1 VRRLLIGVLVLVGL
15 VIVPAG
21 SATGAGLGVQSFE
34 VSATERPTPEQEAR
48 HELGAEDVRAGSH
61 PFALTTSFVMNEPE
75 GRNVGGNP
83 TFLEPEGLKDVRV
96 ALPPGFVGDPSA
108 VPTCS
113 YYKFLEN
120 LCPDG
125 AAIGM
130 VTVGIVEGSGYKSVS
145 HGVLAQVET
154 ITNPLYN
161 VEPPGGVPMELG
173 VMVLGTHPVLLD
185 ASVRTGGDYGVT
197 VGSSNITEAVAA
209 MTVRVTVWGVPADPA
224 HDRVRGKCLS
234 EAKSLRADEEAGA
247 PHDEEES
254 KRESEEKVGVKEPI
268 APASC
273 PANIP
278 VRPFLTIPVS
288 CGTPL
293 EFGLSLDG
301 WNQPGNFTTGE
312 HVIAKTAVLSAL
324 EGCEHLDFSPTV
336 SVQPDGEIG
345 STPTGLN
352 VDLRVPQESTLNPVG
367 LGEAD
372 MRNTTVTL
380 PAGVQISPAAAD
392 GLQACSL
399 TQIGLSSPE
408 KPSCPDAS
416 KVATVRARTPL
427 LEHELEGAVYL
438 ADQQTFGAP
447 LGNPFGSLLTLYL
460 VVEEPVTGVLVKLA
474 GKVATNPVTGQL
486 TTTFENVPQFP
497 VSEVEIKLFGTERA
511 PLANPALCGTYTT
524 TTMLQPWSA
533 NEPAGSG
540 EVASPSS
547 SFQIVSGPGGSACSY
562 PLPFAPSLTAGSAN
576 VQAGAFSSFAT
587 TIGREDGD
595 QQLQGVQLHLPPGL
609 QGLIP
614 SVTPCGEPQANE
626 GTCGPA
632 SLIGET
638 TVSVGLG
645 GDPFTVT
652 GGRVY
657 ITGPY
662 HGAPYG
668 LSIVNPAK
676 AGPFDLENTPASHPT
691 CDCLVVRA
699 RLQVDPVTAALTAI
713 TNTSAEGHAI
723 PTILEGI
730 PLQIKHVNVTINR
743 PNFTFNP
750 TDCNP
755 LKLEG
760 ALSSAEGANVELP
773 VPFQVTDCA
782 ALAFKSSFTAFT
794 AAHNTRTAGA
804 SLVTKVTYPAT
815 TPGTEA
821 NIAKVKVSLPARL
834 PARLST
840 LQKACTE
847 KTFAENPQ
855 SCPAASRVGQATTS
869 TPVLPE
875 PLSGP
880 AYFVSHGNAHYP
892 ELIIVLQGD
901 NVTIDLHGETAISRT
916 GVLTSTFNAV
926 PDAPFTTFQ
935 LALPEGP
942 YSALTANGANLCKG
956 TLTIPTEL
964 VAQDGAVIKQNTGIK
979 VTGCPKRTKLKR
991 KLKAAKKHRKK

>member
-1 VRRLLIGVLVLVGL
+1 MVGVFVFVGL
-15 VIVPAG
+15 VFVPAG
-21 SATGAGLGVQSFE
+21 SAVGVGVGFGVQSFG
-34 VSATERPTPEQEAR
+34 VSVTERPTPEQEAR
-48 HELGAEDVRAGSH
+48 HELGAPDVRAGSH
-61 PFALTTSFVMNEPE
+61 PFALTTSFVMDEPE
-75 GRNVGGNP
+75 ERDVGGNP
-83 TFLEPEGLKDVRV
+83 TFLEAEGLKDVRV

-113 YYKFLEN
+113 YHQFLEN
-120 LCPDG
+120 LCPDDT
-125 AAIGM
+125 AVGM
-130 VTVGIVEGSGYKSVS
+130 VTVGAVEGSGYKSVS
-145 HGVLAQVET
+145 HRILAQVKT
-154 ITNPLYN
+154 ATNPLYN
-161 VEPPGGVPMELG
+161 VEPPGGVPVELG
-173 VMVLGTHPVLLD
+173 VMVLKTHPVLLD
-185 ASVRTGGDYGVT
+185 GSVRTGGDYGVT
-197 VGSSNITEAVAA
+197 VSSPNITEAVAA
-209 MTVRVTVWGVPADPA
+209 MTVRATVWGVPAESA
-224 HDRVRGKCLS
+224 HDRIRGKCLS
-234 EAKSLRADEEAGA
+234 EASSYRGEEEVGA

-254 KRESEEKVGVKEPI
+254 QRENEEKAGVKEPL
-268 APASC
+268 APVSC
-273 PANIP
+273 PVSIP
-278 VRPFLTIPVS
+278 VRPFLMNPVS

-293 EFGLSLDG
+293 EFGLSVDG
-301 WNQPGNFTTGE
+301 WNQPGNFATGE
-312 HVIAKTAVLSAL
+312 HVISKTAVLPAL
-324 EGCEHLDFSPTV
+324 SGCEHLAFTPTIG
-336 SVQPDGEIG
+336 VQPDGAAG

-352 VDLRVPQESTLNPVG
+352 VDLRLPQEATLNPVG
-367 LGEAD
+367 VGEAD

-380 PAGVQISPAAAD
+380 PVGVQVSPAAAD

-399 TQIGLSSPE
+399 AQIGLNNAE
-408 KPSCPDAS
+408 RPSCPDAS
-416 KVATVRARTPL
+416 KIATVRAATPL

-438 ADQQTFGAP
+438 AAQQTFGGP
-447 LGNPFGSLLTLYL
+447 LENPFGSLIAMYL
-460 VVEEPVTGVLVKLA
+460 VVEEPVTGVLVKIA
-474 GKVATNPVTGQL
+474 GKAEPSPVTGQL
-486 TTTFENVPQFP
+486 TATFENIPQFP
-497 VSEVEIKLFGTERA
+497 VSDVKLEFFGSARA
-511 PLANPALCGTYTT
+511 PLATPALCGTYTT
-524 TTMLQPWSA
+524 TAALTPWSA
-533 NEPAGSG
+533 AGAG
-540 EVASPSS
+540 EVAEPSS
-547 SFQIVSGPGGSACSY
+547 SFQIVSGPGGSACRD
-562 PLPFAPSLTAGSAN
+562 PLPFAPSLTGGSAN
-576 VQAGAFSSFAT
+576 VQAGAFTSFAMT
-587 TIGREDGD
+587 MSREDGD
-595 QQLQGVQLHLPPGL
+595 QQLQGIQLHLPPGL

-614 SVTPCGEPQANE
+614 SVTPCGEPQADD

-652 GGRVY
+652 GGKVY

-676 AGPFDLENTPASHPT
+676 AGPFDLENTPTSHPA

-713 TNTSAEGHAI
+713 ANTSAEGFAI
-723 PTILEGI
+723 PTMLEGI

-750 TDCNP
+750 TNCNP
-755 LKLEG
+755 MKLEG
-760 ALSSAEGANVELP
+760 TLSSAEGANVSLP

-782 ALAFKSSFTAFT
+782 ALAFKPSFTAST

-804 SLVTKVTYPAT
+804 SLTTKVTYPASV
-815 TPGTEA
+815 PGTEA
-821 NIAKVKVSLPARL
+821 NIARVKVSLPAKL

-847 KTFAENPQ
+847 KTFAEDPA
-855 SCPAASRVGQATTS
+855 SCPAASRIGQATTS

-901 NVTIDLHGETAISRT
+901 NVTIDLHGETAISRK

-935 LALPEGP
+935 LTLPEGP
-942 YSALTANGANLCKG
+942 YSALTANSANLCKG

-964 VAQDGAVIKQNTGIK
+964 LAQNGAAIKQNTKIT
-979 VTGCPKRTKLKR
+979 VTGCPKRKPKLKPKR
-991 KLKAAKKHRKK
+991 LKAAEKSKKK